1 MTVIDL
7 SQLPAPSAVET
18 IEFEGIVQGI
28 KTDFLE
34 RWESRR
40 AGNPALPAYDTI
52 DLESDPVAILI
63 QAVAFREMLLRARFN
78 DGLKQMLIAFATGSN
93 LDHLGAYLAVQR
105 LTDEKDDRFRRRIQL
120 RPEALS
126 LAGPA
131 GAYVYH
137 ALTAVPAL
145 LDASAVRSADGEV
158 TVTLLKSADSPQP
171 TTQQIETVRAAL
183 EQTDVVPLTDTI
195 IVQGPAVQT
204 TPIVVELT
212 LYPGPDG
219 ALIKAEAEA
228 ALAKMKQTNA
238 RLNQDLMRSAIYSR
252 AHRDGVQSV
261 RIISPAADI
270 AVGET
275 GFVQISTITITIG
288 GTDT

>member
-1 MTVIDL
+1 MSVLDL
-7 SQLPAPSAVET
+7 SQLASPEAVET
-18 IEFEGIVQGI
+18 LDFEAIVSSI
-28 KTDFLE
+28 KADFLS
-34 RWESRR
+34 RWDAVKAS
-40 AGNPALPAYDTI
+40 NPDLQAYDTLH
-52 DLESDPVAILI
+52 LESDPVAIII
-63 QAVAFREMLLRARFN
+63 QAVAYREVQLRARFN
-78 DGLKQMLIAFATGSN
+78 DGLRQMLIAFAAGTN
-93 LDHLGAYLAVQR
+93 LDHLGAYLGVQR
-105 LTDEKDDRFRRRIQL
+105 LADEKDDRFRRRIQL

-145 LDASAVRSADGEV
+145 IDASAVRSADGEV
-158 TVTLLKSADSPQP
+158 TVTLLASADAPEP

-183 EQTDVVPLTDTI
+183 EQADVVPLTDTI
-195 IVQGPAVQT
+195 IVQGPQVQT

-228 ALAKMKQTNA
+228 ALAQLKQTNA

-261 RIISPAADI
+261 RIISPTADLT
-270 AVGET
+270 VGET
-275 GFVQISTITITIG
+275 GFVRISTITVTIG

>member
-7 SQLPAPSAVET
+7 SQLAAPSAIET
-18 IEFEGIVQGI
+18 IEFEAIVGNI
-28 KTDFLE
+28 KADFLE

-40 AGNPALPAYDTI
+40 AGNPALPPYDTLE
-52 DLESDPVAILI
+52 LESDPVAILI

-78 DGLKQMLIAFATGSN
+78 DGLEQMLIAFATGTN
-93 LDHLGAYLAVQR
+93 LDHLGAYLGVHR
-105 LTDEKDDRFRRRIQL
+105 LADESDDRFRRRIQL

-126 LAGPA
+126 LAGPT

-145 LDASAVRSADGEV
+145 IDASAVRSADGEV
-158 TVTLLKSADSPQP
+158 TVTLLAGTDAPGP

-183 EQTDVVPLTDTI
+183 EQADMVPLTDTV

-204 TPIVVELT
+204 TPVVVELT

-219 ALIKAEAEA
+219 ALIAAEAED
-228 ALAKMKQTNA
+228 ALAKLKQTNA

-261 RIISPAADI
+261 RIISPVADI

-275 GFVQISTITITIG
+275 GFVRISTITVTIG